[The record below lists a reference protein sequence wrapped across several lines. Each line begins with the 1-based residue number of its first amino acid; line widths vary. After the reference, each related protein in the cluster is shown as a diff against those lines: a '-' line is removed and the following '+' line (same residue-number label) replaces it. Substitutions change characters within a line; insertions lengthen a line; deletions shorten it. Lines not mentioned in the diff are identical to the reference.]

1 MKNSLLLT
9 LVLACVATIAQAT
22 VLFPFF
28 GDIAANNKLIL
39 RLVIESPK
47 SEQVMYSGY
56 STWGSMEDCISF
68 LQDVLPE
75 DANKQQVDAN
85 SVVFTSV
92 FHKEDKTKDVI
103 DSGNTVSAIYL
114 IKKGKTVEVFYTE
127 SDATQQKQW
136 QTEILKGKYGVQS
149 EFKEIKKP

>member
-1 MKNSLLLT
+1 
-9 LVLACVATIAQAT
+9 
-22 VLFPFF
+22 
-28 GDIAANNKLIL
+28 
-39 RLVIESPK
+39 
-47 SEQVMYSGY
+47 MYSGY

-75 DANKQQVDAN
+75 DAGKQQLGAN
-85 SVVFTSV
+85 SVVFTSK

-103 DSGNTVSAIYL
+103 DTGNTVSAIYL

-127 SDATQQKQW
+127 SDATQQKEW
-136 QTEILKGKYGVQS
+136 QSEILKGKYGVQS

>member
-1 MKNSLLLT
+1 MKKSLLLT

-39 RLVIESPK
+39 RLVTESPK

-75 DANKQQVDAN
+75 DAGKQQLDAN
-85 SVVFTSV
+85 SVVFTSK

-103 DSGNTVSAIYL
+103 DTGNRVSAIYL
-114 IKKGKTVEVFYTE
+114 IKKGKTVQVFYTE
-127 SDATQQKQW
+127 SDATQQKEW
-136 QTEILKGKYGVQS
+136 QSEILKGKYGVQS

>member
-39 RLVIESPK
+39 RLVTESPK

-75 DANKQQVDAN
+75 DAGKQQLDAN
-85 SVVFTSV
+85 SVVFTSK

-103 DSGNTVSAIYL
+103 DTGNTVSAIYL
-114 IKKGKTVEVFYTE
+114 IKKGKTVQVFYTE
-127 SDATQQKQW
+127 SDATQQKEW
-136 QTEILKGKYGVQS
+136 QSEILKGKYGVQS

>member
-1 MKNSLLLT
+1 MKKSLLLT
-9 LVLACVATIAQAT
+9 LVLAYVATIAQAT

-39 RLVIESPK
+39 RLVTESPK
-47 SEQVMYSGY
+47 SEQVIYSGY

-75 DANKQQVDAN
+75 DAGKQQVDAN
-85 SVVFTSV
+85 SVVFTSK

-103 DSGNTVSAIYL
+103 DTGNTVSAIYL

-127 SDATQQKQW
+127 SDATQQKEW
-136 QTEILKGKYGVQS
+136 QSEILKGKYGVQS

>member
-1 MKNSLLLT
+1 MKRYFFLSLLF
-9 LVLACVATIAQAT
+9 VCVATIAQAT

-39 RLVIESPK
+39 RLVTESPK

-75 DANKQQVDAN
+75 DAGKQQVDAN
-85 SVVFTSV
+85 SVVFISV
-92 FHKEDKTKDVI
+92 FHTEDETKDVI
-103 DSGNTVSAIYL
+103 DTGNKVSAIYL
-114 IKKGKTVEVFYTE
+114 IKKGKTVEIFYTE
-127 SDATQQKQW
+127 SDATQQKEW
-136 QTEILKGKYGVQS
+136 QSEILKGKYGVQS

>member
-1 MKNSLLLT
+1 MKKSLLLT

-39 RLVIESPK
+39 RLVTESPK

-75 DANKQQVDAN
+75 DAGKQQVDAN
-85 SVVFTSV
+85 SVVFTSK

-103 DSGNTVSAIYL
+103 DTGNTVSAIYL
-114 IKKGKTVEVFYTE
+114 IKKGKTVVVFYTE

>member
-9 LVLACVATIAQAT
+9 LVLAYVATIAQAT

-39 RLVIESPK
+39 RLVTESPK

-75 DANKQQVDAN
+75 DAGKQQVDAN
-85 SVVFTSV
+85 SVVFTSK

-103 DSGNTVSAIYL
+103 DTGNTVSAIYL

>member
-103 DSGNTVSAIYL
+103 DSGNMVSAIYL
-114 IKKGKTVEVFYTE
+114 IKKGKTVEIFYTE
-127 SDATQQKQW
+127 SDATQQKEW
-136 QTEILKGKYGVQS
+136 QSEILKGKYGVQS

>member
-1 MKNSLLLT
+1 MKKSLLLT

-39 RLVIESPK
+39 RLVTESPK

-75 DANKQQVDAN
+75 DAGKQQLDAN
-85 SVVFTSV
+85 SVVFTSK

-103 DSGNTVSAIYL
+103 DTGNTVSAIYL
-114 IKKGKTVEVFYTE
+114 IKKGKTVVVFYTE
-127 SDATQQKQW
+127 SDATQQKEW
-136 QTEILKGKYGVQS
+136 QSEILKGKYGVQS

>member
-39 RLVIESPK
+39 RLVTESPK

-75 DANKQQVDAN
+75 DTNKQQVDAN

>member
-39 RLVIESPK
+39 RLVTESPK